1 MRRER
6 WRDRASMF
14 SQAFRPGL
22 NCAAPTELIAFGEVA
37 LLFGWRRQ
45 EARTPSRGAP
55 SIVVCCCVLLG
66 AQAGM
71 PVLLK
76 GECAERFKDASPGR
90 LCC

>member
-1 MRRER
+1 
-6 WRDRASMF
+6 MF

-22 NCAAPTELIAFGEVA
+22 NCAAPRRRSRDAEGAPTELIAVAEVA

-55 SIVVCCCVLLG
+55 SILVCCCVLLG

-76 GECAERFKDASPGR
+76 GECAERFKDAGPGR